1 MDKRCDTFSNTQ
13 KRKYLNVLLTLRLAF
28 RFILNTRKGSFSS
41 YASMLTIAGLSI
53 GITALMLTS
62 SIIDGFQEVMSDK
75 LSSIEGEGRV
85 KHILGKPIDLDNT
98 ILEIIDKDSIYQIN
112 PYIKN
117 VCMIRKG
124 KNIEGAILEG
134 VEKYPSAI
142 SDHYSSE
149 VSSGEII
156 LGHILAKN
164 LDVKI
169 GDKVFLQ
176 NFSQGTKNYLGPEI
190 NGFEVKFIFKS
201 GLQEYDNSMAYIS
214 FIEAQR
220 IFGYAEN
227 MASGLIINHSNNINF
242 DYPFYFETW
251 EERHN
256 LLFEWITIQRW
267 PAYIMFGLITLVGLV
282 NLFATIAMIIIEKHG
297 QIAILISGGL
307 QKKKVRNIF
316 MLQGAIIALFGSL
329 IGGIMSLFLIQIQM
343 KYSLLKIPV
352 EIYFMDTIPFS
363 FHLKNFVI
371 IVLSVLVCS
380 IIASWRSSKSL
391 TSFSLSE
398 ILRYE

>member
-1 MDKRCDTFSNTQ
+1 M
-13 KRKYLNVLLTLRLAF
+13 LTLKIAF

-41 YASMLTIAGLSI
+41 YASILTIVGLSI
-53 GITALMLTS
+53 GVTALMLTT
-62 SIIDGFQEVMSDK
+62 SIIDGFQEVISDK
-75 LSSIEGEGRV
+75 LSSIEGDGRV
-85 KHILGKPIDLDNT
+85 KHILGKPIDLDES
-98 ILEIIDKDSIYQIN
+98 IFEIIFKDSIYQIN
-112 PYIKN
+112 PFIKN

-124 KNIEGAILEG
+124 KNIEGALLEG
-134 VEKYPSAI
+134 VKKYPTAI
-142 SDHYSSE
+142 SDHYLYE
-149 VSSGEII
+149 VGSGEII

-176 NFSQGTKNYLGPEI
+176 NFSKGMKNYLGPEI

-201 GLQEYDNSMAYIS
+201 GLQEYDNSMVYIS
-214 FIEAQR
+214 FVEAQR

-227 MASGLIINHSNNINF
+227 MASGLIINNNNNNINF
-242 DYPFYFETW
+242 DYPFYLETW

-297 QIAILISGGL
+297 QIAILISAGL
-307 QKKKVRNIF
+307 QKNKVRNIF
-316 MLQGAIIALFGSL
+316 MLQGGIIALLGSL
-329 IGGIMSLFLIQIQM
+329 IGGMISLILIQIQM

-363 FHLKNFVI
+363 FHFKNFVI
-371 IVLSVLVCS
+371 IVLSVLICS
-380 IIASWRSSKSL
+380 IAASWWSSKSL
-391 TSFSLSE
+391 KNFSLSE